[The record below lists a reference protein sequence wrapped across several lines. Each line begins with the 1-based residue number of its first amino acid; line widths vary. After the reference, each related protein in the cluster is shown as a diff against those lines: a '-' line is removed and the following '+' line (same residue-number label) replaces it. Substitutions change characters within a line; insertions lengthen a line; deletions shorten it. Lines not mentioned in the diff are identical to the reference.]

1 MNVLFIDTVHP
12 ILEKRLLQSGYK
24 CVDATQWNREEI
36 LERIH
41 KYQGVVIRSKFTI
54 DKPFLD
60 TATGLKFIARSGS
73 GLENI
78 EVDYAEAKGVKVFNS
93 PEGNQQAVAE
103 HVVGMLLNLFNK
115 LPKANVEVNKGIW
128 DREGNRGMEIQGK
141 TIGII
146 GCGHTGGAVAKV
158 LSGFGCRILG
168 YDKYKSNYGTDYLE
182 ESTLADIYAQADIV
196 TIHLPLTQETHY
208 YANEDFFDA
217 FKKPIYFVNASRGK
231 NTNTEALVKALRKGE
246 VLGACLD
253 VLEYEKASFDFDA
266 HNQPEALQTLKEMKQ
281 VLLTP
286 HVAGWTVES
295 YVKLSNFLADKILA
309 EFGVFSL

>member
-12 ILEKRLLQSGYK
+12 ILEKRLLQNGYK
-24 CVDATQWNREEI
+24 CVDGTQWSREEI
-36 LERIH
+36 LERIS

-54 DKPFLD
+54 DKTFLD
-60 TATGLKFIARSGS
+60 TATGLKFVARSGS

-78 EVDYAEAKGVKVFNS
+78 EVDYAEKMGVKVFNS
-93 PEGNQQAVAE
+93 PEGNRQAVAE
-103 HVVGMLLNLFNK
+103 HVVGMLLTLFNK
-115 LPKANVEVNKGIW
+115 LPKANQEVNKGIW
-128 DREGNRGMEIQGK
+128 DREGNRGLEIQGK

-158 LSGFGCRILG
+158 MSGFGCEILG
-168 YDKYKSNYGTDYLE
+168 YDKYKSTFGTDYLK
-182 ESTLADIYAQADIV
+182 ESSLTEIYERADIV
-196 TIHLPLTQETHY
+196 TIHLPLTEETHY
-208 YANEDFFDA
+208 YADEKFFDQ

-231 NTNTEALVKALRKGE
+231 NTKTEALVKALRKGE
-246 VLGACLD
+246 VQGACLD
-253 VLEYEKASFDFDA
+253 VLEYEKASFDFDS
-266 HNQPEALQTLKEMKQ
+266 NQEPEALKTLKEMRQ